1 MRIRT
6 RTITRTSREDAMTEL
21 LFDSDAP
28 KKAAN
33 LTINSSLLDLA
44 RKLKINVSKACE
56 RGLQL
61 QIAEA
66 EAKRWREDNAEAIA
80 SSNDYVERH
89 GLPLA
94 KYRQF

>member
-1 MRIRT
+1 MAGAT
-6 RTITRTSREDAMTEL
+6 QGQ
-21 LFDSDAP
+21 FDPDAP
-28 KKAAN
+28 KKATN
-33 LTINSSLLDLA
+33 LTLNASLLEVA
-44 RKLKINVSKACE
+44 RRLRINISRACE

-61 QIAEA
+61 QIAEV
-66 EAKRWREDNAEAIA
+66 EAKRWRDENREAVA